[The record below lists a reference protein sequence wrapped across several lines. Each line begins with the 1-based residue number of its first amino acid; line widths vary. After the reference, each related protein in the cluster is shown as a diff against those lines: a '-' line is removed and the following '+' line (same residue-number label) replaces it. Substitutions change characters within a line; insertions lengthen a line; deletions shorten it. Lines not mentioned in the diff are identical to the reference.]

1 MTKKFFELTTEEQTR
16 WVNEF
21 AEWKSEGYRL
31 AAIKKGWT
39 REDTAAMV
47 QGLRLLEVW
56 PYCAEICEKAR
67 KYGDYASRAYRLPM
81 YIEKIQADLAA
92 GLTITDAEGKTLVQV
107 QPSTPL
113 RRRGRPSREEE
124 AYAKLHGK
132 PMIVQGEDNAEARRR
147 KAIAKALGMEV
158 IVAGEP
164 PREKNNDEL
173 RAERKERERKERE
186 MNPPLFEES
195 PEEIAAAMENMKVG
209 SVSESLP
216 SLQQLKWLMS
226 PEVAQ
231 MVDRVA
237 ELRNLRAAESERAK
251 TMSDMG
257 AKEKDIEPHTQAAA
271 EADDQLASIFAAI
284 DRDLAEVNYRLKL
297 DETYPDKLKAKYK
310 DVDIPLLIKT
320 TNRYLT
326 KMCEEQPTFMQAM
339 QDKVDAER
347 PERVAEREKAE
358 AEKKE
363 VSELCR
369 YIKRTDKG
377 PSDERVATMTKR
389 IERLRELRGDE
400 FADAFLPILEKTKRD
415 NKAMHEAKEAASASK
430 AAAEAKGQK
439 TKGDGRRKKDEGK
452 TKTGTKTTKTK
463 K

>member
-39 REDTAAMV
+39 RDDTLSMEK
-47 QGLRLLEVW
+47 GLRLLEVW

-67 KYGDYASRAYRLPM
+67 KYGDYASRAYRLPA
-81 YIEKIQADLAA
+81 YIGRIQADLAA
-92 GLTITDAEGKTLVQV
+92 GLTITDADGKTLVQV

-113 RRRGRPSREEE
+113 RRRGRPSREE

-186 MNPPLFEES
+186 MNPPLFEER
-195 PEEIAAAMENMKVG
+195 PEDIAAAMESMKIG

-257 AKEKDIEPHTQAAA
+257 AKEKDIEPHTKATS
-271 EADDQLASIFAAI
+271 EADEQLADIFDAI

-297 DETYPDKLKAKYK
+297 DETYPDKLRAKYK

-320 TNRYLT
+320 TNRYLA

-415 NKAMHEAKEAASASK
+415 NKAMHEEAASK
-430 AAAEAKGQK
+430 AAEEAKGPQEK
-439 TKGDGRRKKDEGK
+439 SKVKGQRSKAEGK
-452 TKTGTKTTKTK
+452 TKTKTKTTKTK